1 MVVGLANG
9 ATAAPGAPPGAE
21 VERRIDALLAR
32 MTIEEKVGQLQQVDG
47 FPDTG
52 RPREEHFDLARRG
65 LIGSLMNVRGAGST
79 NGLQRVAVEESR
91 LKIPLLYGFD
101 VIHGYRTIFPIPL
114 GLASS
119 WDPAAVER
127 ASAVGAA
134 EASASG
140 VRWTFAPM
148 LAVARDPKWGRI
160 AESSG
165 EDPYL
170 ASAMARASV
179 RGFQGADYS
188 DPTRLL
194 ACAKHWVAYSAAEG
208 GRDYNA
214 ADLSER
220 TLRSVYFPPFKAAL
234 DAGAG
239 TVMSSLNAVNDV
251 PATASPFL
259 LTQVLRREW
268 KFDGLVISDYKA
280 VEQLI
285 AHGVASDPA
294 DAARQAIA
302 AGIDMEE
309 MSRLFGQHL
318 PKLVADG
325 KLPVGTVDEAVRR
338 VLRVK
343 SRAGLFDQPYVDEG
357 RERTSLLTPENLAA
371 AREVAGRSLVLL
383 KNEGPVLPLR
393 GQSRS
398 IALIGPLAD
407 ERQSLLGHWLSDG
420 RAADVVSVLAALREK
435 VATLPGAK
443 VSHAKGCEVEGGT
456 TGGFAEA
463 VRIASE
469 ADVAV
474 LVVGESSE
482 MSGEASSRS
491 SIGLPGHQL
500 DLVKAV
506 HATGKPTVV
515 VLMNGRPL
523 AIPWVADHVP
533 AILEAWLGGTQAGP
547 AIVDALFG
555 DVNPGGKLPAT
566 FPRAVGQVPLYYNHA
581 NTGRP
586 ATGSRYTS
594 KYIDVPV
601 GPQFPFGHGLS
612 YTRFRLKDLSLD
624 ARRITPGGRVTASVV
639 VENFGDRPG
648 DEVVQLYLRDE
659 VASVTRPVKE
669 LCGFER
675 VTLRPGEAKAV
686 RFPIGPGQLGLYDR
700 RMQYV
705 VEPGEFQ
712 ITAGTS
718 SEGGLEATFEVG
730 DR

>member
-1 MVVGLANG
+1 MTKPIRADGLPRRVSRPAAVPRAWPLILVVLAG
-9 ATAAPGAPPGAE
+9 SSTVAPGAPPGPE

-32 MTIEEKVGQLQQVDG
+32 MKIEEKVGQLQQVDG

-79 NGLQRVAVEESR
+79 NGLQRAAVEESR

-101 VIHGYRTIFPIPL
+101 VIHGYRTVFPIPL

-119 WDPAAVER
+119 WDPAMVER
-127 ASAVGAA
+127 ASAIGAA

-148 LAVARDPKWGRI
+148 LAVARDPRWGRI
-160 AESSG
+160 SESSG
-165 EDPYL
+165 EDPFF

-179 RGFQGADYS
+179 RGFQGEDYS
-188 DPTRLL
+188 DPARLM

-259 LTQVLRREW
+259 LTEILRREW

-285 AHGVASDPA
+285 AHGVAADPA
-294 DAARQAIA
+294 EAARRAIA

-325 KLPVGTVDEAVRR
+325 KLPVGVVDEAVRR

-343 SRAGLFDQPYVDEG
+343 FRAGLFERPYVDEG
-357 RERTSLLTPENLAA
+357 RERREILTPGNLAA
-371 AREVAGRSLVLL
+371 AREVAGRCLVLL
-383 KNEGPVLPLR
+383 KNDGPVLPLDDR
-393 GQSRS
+393 PRS

-420 RAADVVSVLAALREK
+420 RAGRRYVGACRDTGESPGPTRLAEVRLRER
-435 VATLPGAK
+435 LRDR
-443 VSHAKGCEVEGGT
+443 GG
-456 TGGFAEA
+456 
-463 VRIASE
+463 
-469 ADVAV
+469 D
-474 LVVGESSE
+474 
-482 MSGEASSRS
+482 
-491 SIGLPGHQL
+491 
-500 DLVKAV
+500 D
-506 HATGKPTVV
+506 
-515 VLMNGRPL
+515 
-523 AIPWVADHVP
+523 
-533 AILEAWLGGTQAGP
+533 
-547 AIVDALFG
+547 
-555 DVNPGGKLPAT
+555 
-566 FPRAVGQVPLYYNHA
+566 
-581 NTGRP
+581 
-586 ATGSRYTS
+586 
-594 KYIDVPV
+594 
-601 GPQFPFGHGLS
+601 
-612 YTRFRLKDLSLD
+612 
-624 ARRITPGGRVTASVV
+624 GRV
-639 VENFGDRPG
+639 F
-648 DEVVQLYLRDE
+648 
-659 VASVTRPVKE
+659 
-669 LCGFER
+669 
-675 VTLRPGEAKAV
+675 
-686 RFPIGPGQLGLYDR
+686 
-700 RMQYV
+700 
-705 VEPGEFQ
+705 
-712 ITAGTS
+712 
-718 SEGGLEATFEVG
+718 
-730 DR
+730 